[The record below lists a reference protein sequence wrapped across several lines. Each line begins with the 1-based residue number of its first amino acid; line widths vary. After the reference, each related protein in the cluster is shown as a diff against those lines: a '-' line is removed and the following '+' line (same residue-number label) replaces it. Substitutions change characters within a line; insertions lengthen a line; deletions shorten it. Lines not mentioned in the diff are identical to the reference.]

1 MKLPSFVP
9 PLLAAALLALVLAN
23 TVAPNFNPIVDRGLH
38 RFEVRLG
45 STGPGIAQLFYNS
58 GRGFTEEDSAV
69 ARVEPGP
76 ARLLVFPLVAESV
89 RDLRFDLINNDA
101 TVALEDALIRRPDG
115 TVLKR
120 FTPADITAF
129 NQIESIN
136 RQGAIATVKPVPGSG
151 DPHVRLLL
159 GTENLPLI
167 VSVPGLIRP
176 FLMRALPWFLGL
188 AGLWAVWHYLGRRW
202 HDPARERWRALRNRA
217 EARPK
222 SAIALAAALAMLV
235 SSYPVVF
242 CGASFVSPNY
252 GSTLLYD
259 SFPTLP
265 GSKATDVVDVRG
277 ADIGAIMWQQ
287 VPECFIQSRALFR
300 DFELPLW
307 NRYNSGGTVLLGQ
320 GQTMFGDPLH
330 FGVILAGGA
339 AWAWDLKYLA
349 AKWLLGLGLGLTVWY
364 TARHLASA
372 VLVAFASLFVGFFVF
387 RVNHPA
393 FFSFCYGPLVL
404 LAWCHVIGGTTR
416 RGLSLA
422 LLGLVGANGMLL
434 TSGTAKEAYLSMFT
448 MNLAGALML
457 LCSAHPWR
465 ERGVRL
471 AGAAAAGSVLLLVT
485 APVWLTF
492 LGAMQ
497 ASYSSYNA
505 GFAFQLQPGL
515 TLGLFDELLLRPF
528 WQDENVFNPSSN
540 FLILLGVLAF
550 LVGLRE
556 ITACNGY
563 ALGAGLATLPLLA
576 FVFGLVPPAW
586 IASWPFLGNVHHI
599 DNSFGIGL
607 IHLFAVLAGFGFAS
621 AARRLGGP
629 EGRADLA
636 VAGLLL
642 GALVLAYI
650 GLTQVVQRST
660 YSYHKWGQS
669 VPLSYFAWGGFFA
682 LLSGAAGLAFAAR
695 RALRRG
701 SLNAA
706 LLFVLAACSI
716 LLLWRHGLHLRT
728 LYPQHTL
735 NAAPR
740 ADFSTPSAALQSLA
754 KDAREPVRAA
764 GFHSHF
770 FPGWNDVY
778 DLEGVSG
785 ADALINPWMRELQD
799 AFGVERV
806 WDWRLVLRP
815 ETLARDR
822 PFYDLMNVR
831 YYLGGVGDPP
841 PAGDGLTLLTRT
853 NLTVWR
859 SETSWPRAFFTNR
872 VATYATASD
881 FAALVRG
888 SDHRPLAAV
897 QSTDRNIPSLPRGD
911 LFDRTIA
918 PATAYKL
925 TTNTT
930 SFTVDAP
937 SAGVIVLGEAW
948 LEKDFTATV
957 NGRPAQ
963 LFRVNHAFKGLA
975 VPQGGTYQV
984 TIRYRPHR
992 FNLSLGLSVIGLA
1005 LSGGAGWWIF
1015 RRFPATPAHAAGC
1028 AIRS

>member
-1 MKLPSFVP
+1 MKLPPFVT
-9 PLLAAALLALVLAN
+9 PLLAAALLALVIAN

-69 ARVEPGP
+69 ARVDPGP

-89 RDLRFDLINNDA
+89 RDLRFDLINNDS
-101 TVALEDALIRRPDG
+101 TVTLEEALIRRPDG
-115 TVLKR
+115 TVLRR
-120 FTPADITAF
+120 FTPADITPF
-129 NQIESIN
+129 NQIKSITHH
-136 RQGAIATVKPVPGSG
+136 GSVTTVKPVPGSG
-151 DPHVRLLL
+151 DPHVRLAL
-159 GTENLPLI
+159 GAENLPLI

-176 FLMRALPWFLGL
+176 FLMRALPWFIGL
-188 AGLWAVWHYLGRRW
+188 AGFWAAWHYLGRRW
-202 HDPARERWRALRNRA
+202 HEPAGNRLLAVRAWA

-222 SAIALAAALAMLV
+222 SAIALAAALAMLL
-235 SSYPVVF
+235 SSYPVIF

-287 VPECFIQSRALFR
+287 VPESFIQARALFR

-339 AWAWDLKYLA
+339 AWAWDLKYLE
-349 AKWLLGLGLGLTVWY
+349 AKWLLGLGLGLTVWQV
-364 TARHLASA
+364 TRHLASS
-372 VLVAFASLFVGFFVF
+372 VIVAFASIFAGFFVF

-404 LAWCHVIGGTTR
+404 LAWCHVTAAATR
-416 RGLSLA
+416 RGLYLA
-422 LLGLVGANGMLL
+422 LLGLVGANWMLL
-434 TSGTAKEAYLSMFT
+434 TSGTAKEAYISLLT
-448 MNLAGALML
+448 MNLAGVLML
-457 LCSAHPWR
+457 LCSVHPWR
-465 ERGVRL
+465 ERLVRL
-471 AGAAAAGSVLLLVT
+471 AGAAAAGVVLLLAA

-515 TLGLFDELLLRPF
+515 ALGLFDELLLRPF
-528 WQDENVFNPSSN
+528 WQDENVFNPSAN

-550 LVGLRE
+550 LVNLRE
-556 ITACNGY
+556 ITARNGY
-563 ALGAGLATLPLLA
+563 ALGLGLAALPLVA

-607 IHLFAVLAGFGFAS
+607 IHLLAVLAGFGFAS

-629 EGRADLA
+629 EGRGDLA

-642 GALVLAYI
+642 GALVLAYL

-682 LLSGAAGLAFAAR
+682 LLLGAAGLAFAVRRMLRVR
-695 RALRRG
+695 RAG
-701 SLNAA
+701 AA
-706 LLFVLAACSI
+706 LLFVTTACSI

-740 ADFSTPSAALQSLA
+740 ADFTAPSSALQSLA
-754 KDAREPVRAA
+754 GDTREPVRTA

-770 FPGWNDVY
+770 FPGWHDVY
-778 DLEGVSG
+778 DLEGVNG

-806 WDWRLVLRP
+806 WDWRLLLRP
-815 ETLARDR
+815 ETLPRDR
-822 PFYDLMNVR
+822 PFYDLLNVR
-831 YYLGGVGDPP
+831 YFLGGTGDPA
-841 PAGDGLTLLTRT
+841 PAGDGLTLLTRAD
-853 NLTVWR
+853 LAVWR
-859 SETSWPRAFFTNR
+859 NETAWPRAFFTNR
-872 VATYATASD
+872 VATYQAAAD
-881 FAALVRG
+881 FAALVRAG
-888 SDHRPLAAV
+888 GHRPLAAV
-897 QSTDRNIPSLPRGD
+897 QTPDRTLPSLPRGD
-911 LFDRTIA
+911 LADRTVV
-918 PATAYKL
+918 PASAYKL

-930 SFTVDAP
+930 SFTVNAP
-937 SAGVIVLGEAW
+937 SDGVIVLGEAW
-948 LEKDFTATV
+948 LAKDFTAIV
-957 NGRPAQ
+957 NGRPAD

-975 VPQGGTYQV
+975 VPQGGTYAV
-984 TIRYRPHR
+984 TIRYRPR
-992 FNLSLGLSVIGLA
+992 FFNLSLGLACLGLVLA
-1005 LSGGAGWWIF
+1005 GATGVWVF
-1015 RRFPATPAHAAGC
+1015 RHSPAESTPVPA
-1028 AIRS
+1028 